1 MMTRKILALQLAF
14 AFASAA
20 IGAHAFAAP
29 DRQDVSAKPPVVETP
44 KAAAPRVAEGP
55 SSSHGK
61 ATPVAAGADIPEPL
75 PGEMASARQRTSS
88 RPKAVVHLS
97 EPSARKASST
107 PLLDVP
113 LRRDERISLPGVGAL
128 PGAKT
133 TIPQD
138 VVRAVEGK
146 NQVVAV
152 SSAFANRIA
161 TPFATPTVFGIY
173 SEKQVTIKPVGQSL
187 FVQFKTDEPLALYIT
202 GSTPG
207 DPVISLTLV
216 PQPIPAQTVLV
227 QIDENAHSAPLAA
240 AEADRKDPASYT
252 DKLVSTLRAA
262 ALGHAPAGFVEAP
275 LPKATGRIG
284 ELIVTPEV
292 RYSNAVLDVYR
303 YRIQSSTPDPIEL
316 DEASFDAEGVRAVA
330 FFPSGKVRP
339 GEFVSVFVVSDK
351 TAGAA
356 HE

>member
-1 MMTRKILALQLAF
+1 MKTRKILALQLALGF
-14 AFASAA
+14 AFAV
-20 IGAHAFAAP
+20 IGAHASAAP
-29 DRQDVSAKPPVVETP
+29 SQQDVSAKPPVVETP
-44 KAAAPRVAEGP
+44 KAAAPRSAEGL
-55 SSSHGK
+55 SSSRGK
-61 ATPVAAGADIPEPL
+61 ATSAAGADIPAPL
-75 PGEMASARQRTSS
+75 PEEIASRQRASS
-88 RPKAVVHLS
+88 RPKAASHTS
-97 EPSARKASST
+97 ESPTRKASST
-107 PLLDVP
+107 PILDVP
-113 LRRDERISLPGVGAL
+113 LRRDERISLPGIGAL

-152 SSAFANRIA
+152 SNAFANRIA
-161 TPFATPTVFGIY
+161 TPFATPTVVGIY
-173 SEKQVTIKPVGQSL
+173 SEQQVTIKPVGQSL

-216 PQPIPAQTVLV
+216 PKPLPAQTVLV
-227 QIDENAHSAPLAA
+227 QVDENAHAAPLAA

-252 DKLVSTLRAA
+252 DKLVSTLRVA
-262 ALGHAPAGFVEAP
+262 ALGQAPVGFVEAP

-292 RYSNAVLDVYR
+292 RYSSAVLDVYR
-303 YRIQSSTPDPIEL
+303 YRVQSSTPDAIDL

-339 GEFVSVFVVSDK
+339 GESIRVFVVSDK
-351 TAGAA
+351 TVGVA